1 MQVDP
6 NVIDS
11 TEALTGRFITPLELH
26 LRWKIS
32 LTAVYERKAGTNK
45 LRRVRL
51 GKSLRFPIED
61 VLKLEEELIKK
72 ATKLKKPFE
81 DYED

>member
-1 MQVDP
+1 MQVERIV
-6 NVIDS
+6 NDS
-11 TEALTGRFITPLELH
+11 TPLTGRFITANELR
-26 LRWKIS
+26 LRWKVS
-32 LTAVYERKAGTNK
+32 LTAIYDGKAGTNK

-61 VLKLEEELIKK
+61 VLKFEEDLLKK
-72 ATKLKKPFE
+72 ASKLKKPFD